1 MTDNRDGAKARGREG
16 DSAHPLLEP
25 LQALHRRIRDEV
37 VASTE
42 RAAVETLSHVH
53 ADDEGDTIYA
63 IDKVA
68 EDVLVDE
75 IGRAIA
81 REHGPV
87 VLVAEGLPG
96 GRLVLPR
103 GAAAADARWTII
115 VDPIDGTRGLMY
127 QKRPA
132 WILTGVAAHQ
142 PGATESS
149 PTRPDPTRPNPAQ
162 PVLSQIVLA
171 LQTEIPLV
179 KQHLCDELWAV
190 EGQGAHGVR
199 VNRLTGTREALP
211 LRPSRSTTLA
221 HGFATVARFF
231 PGMRAE
237 LAALDDEIAATLL
250 GPPVAGKAQLFED
263 QYISTGGQLYELIIG
278 HDRFIAD
285 LRSIARSASGAQH
298 PAPGTQRPAPGSRH
312 PAPSTSKSLCCH
324 PYDLCAELIARE
336 CGVVVTDERGTRL
349 AAPLNVEA
357 DVSWVGYA
365 NAALHA
371 TVEPVL
377 QAALTSRGW
386 IA

>member
-1 MTDNRDGAKARGREG
+1 MVHRA
-16 DSAHPLLEP
+16 AHPLLAP

-42 RAAVETLSHVH
+42 RAAVETWSHVH

-68 EDVLVDE
+68 EDVLVEAVD
-75 IGRAIA
+75 RTIA
-81 REHGPV
+81 RDHGPV

-96 GRLVLPR
+96 GRVMLPR
-103 GAAAADARWTII
+103 GASDADARWTII

-132 WILTGVAAHQ
+132 WILTGVVPHQ
-142 PGATESS
+142 PGL
-149 PTRPDPTRPNPAQ
+149 TRPNLTQ

-171 LQTEIPLV
+171 VQTEIPLV

-190 EGQGAHGVR
+190 AGKGAHGLR
-199 VNRLTGTREALP
+199 VNRVTGATEHLP

-237 LAALDDEIAATLL
+237 LAALDDEMAMALL

-263 QYISTGGQLYELIIG
+263 QYISSGGQLYELVIG

-285 LRSIARSASGAQH
+285 LRSIVNRQSSIVN
-298 PAPGTQRPAPGSRH
+298 
-312 PAPSTSKSLCCH
+312 SLCCH
-324 PYDLCAELIARE
+324 PYDLCTELIARE
-336 CGVVVTDERGTRL
+336 CGVVVTNEHGARL
-349 AAPLNVEA
+349 DAPVNVEA

-365 NAALHA
+365 NAGLRA

-377 QAALTSRGW
+377 QAALKARGW
-386 IA
+386 IE

>member
-1 MTDNRDGAKARGREG
+1 MTP
-16 DSAHPLLEP
+16 HPLLAP

-42 RAAVETLSHVH
+42 RAAVETWSQVH
-53 ADDEGDTIYA
+53 ADDEGDTIYV

-68 EDVLVDE
+68 EDVLVEAVD
-75 IGRAIA
+75 RTIA
-81 REHGPV
+81 RDYGPV

-96 GRLVLPR
+96 GRVVLPR
-103 GAAAADARWTII
+103 GASEADTRWTIV

-132 WILTGVAAHQ
+132 WILSGVVPHQ
-142 PGATESS
+142 PGPTGHNLTEPS
-149 PTRPDPTRPNPAQ
+149 
-162 PVLSQIVLA
+162 LSQIVLA
-171 LQTEIPLV
+171 VQTEIPLV

-190 EGQGAHGVR
+190 AGKGAHGIR
-199 VNRLTGTREALP
+199 VNRVTGATEPSP

-237 LAALDDEIAATLL
+237 LAALDDEMAMALL

-263 QYISTGGQLYELIIG
+263 QYISSGGQLYELIIG

-285 LRSIARSASGAQH
+285 LRSIARGTRH
-298 PAPGTQRPAPGSRH
+298 KAPGTAPGTRH
-312 PAPSTSKSLCCH
+312 QAPGTTKSLCCH
-324 PYDLCAELIARE
+324 PYDLCTELIARE
-336 CGVVVTDERGTRL
+336 CGVVVTDGRGAPL
-349 AAPLNVEA
+349 DAPLNVEA

-365 NAALHA
+365 NAGLRA

-377 QAALTSRGW
+377 QAALRARGW
-386 IA
+386 IE